1 METAATLPVGVAGSQ
16 HLKRLARAKFQCY
29 FHGFIYSHQLRLKNV
44 QCATIGRHR
53 DTARLVTGLALTP
66 AIGSAAVT
74 EPLVFADEAAIL
86 AEAEAAAISTSYLT
100 SIEEVI
106 EHVKAADTL
115 GFGFRVESY
124 VVSALDEPGT
134 SHPEFEFTLLEDMP
148 ERLDSAAD

>member
-1 METAATLPVGVAGSQ
+1 M
-16 HLKRLARAKFQCY
+16 
-29 FHGFIYSHQLRLKNV
+29 
-44 QCATIGRHR
+44 
-53 DTARLVTGLALTP
+53 
-66 AIGSAAVT
+66 T

-124 VVSALDEPGT
+124 VVSALDEPGS